1 MANANHRS
9 SWRTL
14 GALGAIL
21 LALVIGVFSSV
32 QWGGGQWT
40 PKLGLDLE
48 GGTQMIL
55 APQVGE
61 GVEVN
66 EQQLS
71 QAVDIMRARVDS
83 QGVAEAEV
91 ATLGSNVVVSV
102 PGEMTKEQEESL
114 RQSSQMRFR
123 PVLAMLPAQ
132 PEPTPAPTGTSAPTG
147 APTPGASPSGTQS
160 VAPGGK
166 ARPTATPTPTPTAT
180 RTANAVAPEA
190 LKADAATADAR
201 AGSRPAASPSP
212 SPTPKPDLLRQ
223 PVLEEVAPGLTRIT
237 PADRA
242 DPEKLIAY
250 ATNEAW
256 LQAPSSMEKI
266 QALDCASTDRPDPT
280 KEDQDLPIAAC
291 DLDGGAKYLLGPA
304 VISGD
309 QLADAS
315 SGNMT
320 NQQGQPMPGYQVN
333 LEMKPESRDLYRV
346 VSQYML
352 GLQQPRNQLA
362 TVLDGRVVSAPYFSS
377 VIPDGRAAISGNF
390 TADSAQMLANQLKFG
405 ALPMSFAVQS
415 SEQISPTVGGDQ
427 LRLGLI
433 AGMIGLGLV
442 VVYFALQYRVLG
454 LVTTASLAMV
464 AIFTYLM
471 LVLLGWHYNLRLTMA
486 GVTGAIVAI
495 GTTADSFIVY
505 FERVRD
511 EVREGRTVPSAV
523 ETGWARARRT
533 IVVSGAVN
541 FLAALVLYLLA
552 ASNVRGFAF
561 MLMLTTVIDLL
572 VTFCFTHPVLHLLTK
587 TRFFGDGH
595 LWSGLSPESL
605 GVDRSRYLGRGR
617 IGRPGGGRPA
627 EGGAGA
633 VRARRAHDESSS
645 SSPESRGPGV
655 SAAATSKGEQA

>member
-1 MANANHRS
+1 MARNPRTRGAR
-9 SWRTL
+9 RTL
-14 GALGAIL
+14 VWFATLLLGLAAL
-21 LALVIGVFSSV
+21 LAGVNT
-32 QWGGGQWT
+32 WGTAQAT

-147 APTPGASPSGTQS
+147 APTPGASPSGRQS

-166 ARPTATPTPTPTAT
+166 ARPTATPTPTAT

-223 PVLEEVAPGLTRIT
+223 PVLEEGAPGLTRIT

-250 ATNEAW
+250 ATNGAW

-346 VSQYML
+346 VSQSML

-405 ALPMSFAVQS
+405 ALPMSFRVETQDTV
-415 SEQISPTVGGDQ
+415 SPTLGADQ
-427 LRLGLI
+427 LSKGLL
-433 AGMIGLGLV
+433 AGAIGFVLVMI
-442 VVYFALQYRVLG
+442 YALIQYRALG
-454 LVTTASLAMV
+454 LVTVASLLA
-464 AIFTYLM
+464 AAALTYLCIT
-471 LVLLGWHYNLRLTMA
+471 LLGWSQNFRLSMA
-486 GVTGAIVAI
+486 GVTGLILSI
-495 GTTADSFIVY
+495 GMTADSFIVY

-511 EVREGRTVPSAV
+511 EIREGRSIPAAV
-523 ETGWARARRT
+523 EAGWQRAKGT
-533 IVVSGAVN
+533 VIISDAVN
-541 FLAALVLYLLA
+541 LIAAVVLYLLA
-552 ASNVRGFAF
+552 SSNVRGFAYT
-561 MLMLTTVIDLL
+561 LGLTTIIDVII
-572 VTFCFTHPVLHLLTK
+572 VFFFTHPMLALLSRT
-587 TRFFGDGH
+587 TFFGQGH
-595 LWSGLSPESL
+595 KLSGFDPDAL
-605 GVDRSRYLGRGR
+605 GAKPARYVGRGR
-617 IGRPGGGRPA
+617 FRDPDAELEALETERAATKQREGSYTK
-627 EGGAGA
+627 EGGA
-633 VRARRAHDESSS
+633 VL
-645 SSPESRGPGV
+645 
-655 SAAATSKGEQA
+655 